1 MNSGRTWYKALS
13 FASGK
18 ESQDTRALG
27 PSGNGQ
33 WDVKEKRII
42 PGLSL
47 NEDSVREP
55 RHYFASLRRDNDDNM
70 NIVENISKP
79 HLFTLLSGSWHLVHV
94 RSGLIGTKVM
104 WTISHHSAKMS
115 LIIMIY
121 PRRLRNHLLNHPLT
135 LLGYLIHIILPN

>member
-18 ESQDTRALG
+18 ESQDTRALE

-55 RHYFASLRRDNDDNM
+55 RHYFASLRRDNENT
-70 NIVENISKP
+70 NIVKKINAP
-79 HLFTLLSGSWHLVHV
+79 YLFTLLSSSWHLVHV

-104 WTISHHSAKMS
+104 
-115 LIIMIY
+115 
-121 PRRLRNHLLNHPLT
+121 
-135 LLGYLIHIILPN
+135 

>member
-18 ESQDTRALG
+18 ESQDAWAVG
-27 PSGNGQ
+27 PGGNGQ

-47 NEDSVREP
+47 NEDSVRET
-55 RHYFASLRRDNDDNM
+55 RHYFASLRRDNDNM
-70 NIVENISKP
+70 NIVKKITAP
-79 HLFTLLSGSWHLVHV
+79 HLFTLLSSSWHLINA

-121 PRRLRNHLLNHPLT
+121 PRRLRNDHLNHPLT